1 MKTDKLFYRIFLSQP
16 DLIAE
21 LLPGVPPDC
30 EFEYSAPVVK
40 EIEIRLDG
48 LLIPSSDDLSLPL
61 VFLEAQM
68 QTDVNFYGRY
78 FAGIYLYLRQYK
90 PNRPWKGLLILNRRS
105 HDLGSEVP
113 YQLQLDRQ
121 VQRLYLEDL
130 RLLTELSPNLARL
143 RLFFLP
149 EEEVSMAARSILNNP
164 PTQEEFQRRLDLVE
178 AILVNKFPQLS
189 FEEVLQ
195 MLDLKEVNLSETRF
209 YQDVLQKGLEQGREQ
224 GLEQGVQREVDLVLR
239 QLQRRCGVL
248 EIDDRDL
255 VRSLTITQL
264 ESLGDALLDFNGM
277 ADLQVWFKANLST
290 N

>member
-1 MKTDKLFYRIFLSQP
+1 
-16 DLIAE
+16 
-21 LLPGVPPDC
+21 
-30 EFEYSAPVVK
+30 
-40 EIEIRLDG
+40 
-48 LLIPSSDDLSLPL
+48 
-61 VFLEAQM
+61 
-68 QTDVNFYGRY
+68 
-78 FAGIYLYLRQYK
+78 
-90 PNRPWKGLLILNRRS
+90 
-105 HDLGSEVP
+105 LGSEVP

-130 RLLTELSPNLARL
+130 RLLTELSPNLAML

-189 FEEVLQ
+189 FEEVLK
-195 MLDLKEVNLSETRF
+195 MLDLQEVNLSETRF
-209 YQDVLQKGLEQGREQ
+209 YQDVFQKGREQ
-224 GLEQGVQREVDLVLR
+224 EREQGVQREVDLVLR

-248 EIDDRDL
+248 SIDDRDL
-255 VRSLTITQL
+255 VRSLTIAQL

-277 ADLQVWFKANLST
+277 ADLEVWFEANLSV

>member
-40 EIEIRLDG
+40 EIEVRLDG

-68 QTDVNFYGRY
+68 QSDLNFYGRY

-90 PNRPWKGLLILNRRS
+90 ANRPWKGLLILNRRS
-105 HDLGSEVP
+105 QDLGSEVP

-130 RLLTELSPNLARL
+130 LPLTELSPNLAML
-143 RLFFLP
+143 RLLFLP
-149 EEEVSMAARSILNNP
+149 DEEVSIAARSILGNP
-164 PTQEEFQRRLDLVE
+164 PTEAEFQRRLDLVE

-189 FEEVLQ
+189 FEEVRK
-195 MLDLKEVNLSETRF
+195 MLDLKEVNFSETRF
-209 YQDVLQKGLEQGREQ
+209 YQDVLQKGLEQGLRQ
-224 GLEQGVQREVDLVLR
+224 GESDLVLR
-239 QLQRRCGVL
+239 QLQRRCGL
-248 EIDDRDL
+248 LGIDRQDL

-277 ADLQVWFKANLST
+277 ADLEVWFKENLIT
-290 N
+290 VT

>member
-1 MKTDKLFYRIFLSQP
+1 
-16 DLIAE
+16 
-21 LLPGVPPDC
+21 LPGIPPDC

-40 EIEIRLDG
+40 EIEVRLDG

-68 QTDVNFYGRY
+68 QGDVNFSGRY

-90 PNRPWKGLLILNRRS
+90 ANRPWQCLLILNRRS
-105 HDLGSEVP
+105 QDLGSEVP

-130 RLLTELSPNLARL
+130 LPLTELSPNLAML

-149 EEEVSMAARSILNNP
+149 EEEVGIAARSILDNP
-164 PTQEEFQRRLDLVE
+164 PSDVEFQRRLDLVE

-189 FEEVLQ
+189 FEEVRQ

-209 YQDVLQKGLEQGREQ
+209 YKDVLQKGLEQGLEQ
-224 GLEQGVQREVDLVLR
+224 GLQREVGLVLR
-239 QLQRRCGVL
+239 LLQRRCGVL
-248 EIDDRDL
+248 SIDRQEL
-255 VRSLTITQL
+255 VRSLTIAQL

-277 ADLQVWFKANLST
+277 ADLEGWFQANL
-290 N
+290 

>member
-1 MKTDKLFYRIFLSQP
+1 MKTDKRFYRIFLSQP

-21 LLPGVPPDC
+21 LLPGVPPNC

-40 EIEIRLDG
+40 EIEVRLDG

-68 QTDVNFYGRY
+68 QADVNFYGRY

-90 PNRPWKGLLILNRRS
+90 ANRPWKGLLILNRRS

-130 RLLTELSPNLARL
+130 LPLTELSPNLAIL

-149 EEEVSMAARSILNNP
+149 EEEVSAAARLILDNP
-164 PTQEEFQRRLDLVE
+164 PTEAEFQRRLDLVE

-189 FEEVLQ
+189 FEEVLK

-209 YQDVLQKGLEQGREQ
+209 YQDVLQKGREQ
-224 GLEQGVQREVDLVLR
+224 EREQGVQREVDLVLR
-239 QLQRRCGVL
+239 QLQRQCGVL
-248 EIDDRDL
+248 SIDRQEL
-255 VRSLTITQL
+255 VRSLTIAQL

-277 ADLQVWFKANLST
+277 SDLEDWFTANLSP

>member
-1 MKTDKLFYRIFLSQP
+1 MKTDKLFYKIFLSQP
-16 DLIAE
+16 DLISE

-40 EIEIRLDG
+40 EAEVRLDG
-48 LLIPSSDDLSLPL
+48 LFIPSSDDLSLPL

-68 QTDVNFYGRY
+68 ETDVNFYGRY

-90 PNRPWKGLLILNRRS
+90 PNRPWQGLLILNRRS

-113 YQLQLDRQ
+113 YQVHMNRQ
-121 VQRLYLEDL
+121 VQRIYLEDL
-130 RLLTELSPNLARL
+130 RLRTNLSPNLAML

-149 EEEVSMAARSILNNP
+149 EKEVSMAARSILDNP
-164 PTQEEFQRRLDLVE
+164 PTAAEFQRRLDLVE

-189 FEEVLQ
+189 FEEVLK
-195 MLDLKEVNLSETRF
+195 MLDLQEVNLSETRF

-224 GLEQGVQREVDLVLR
+224 EREQGVQREVDLVLR

-248 EIDDRDL
+248 GIDRQEL
-255 VRSLTITQL
+255 VRSLSITQL

-277 ADLQVWFKANLST
+277 ADLEVWFQANL
-290 N
+290 

>member
-40 EIEIRLDG
+40 EIEVRLDG

-105 HDLGSEVP
+105 QDLGSEVP

-130 RLLTELSPNLARL
+130 RLLTELSPNLAML

-149 EEEVSMAARSILNNP
+149 EEEVSMAARSILDNP
-164 PTQEEFQRRLDLVE
+164 PTEAEFQRRLDLVE

-189 FEEVLQ
+189 FEEVRQ

-209 YQDVLQKGLEQGREQ
+209 YQDVLQKGREQ
-224 GLEQGVQREVDLVLR
+224 EREQGVQREVDLVLR
-239 QLQRRCGVL
+239 RLQKRCGML
-248 EIDDRDL
+248 SIDYQDL

-277 ADLQVWFKANLST
+277 ADLEVWFKENLIT
-290 N
+290 IT

>member
-16 DLIAE
+16 ALIAE

-40 EIEIRLDG
+40 EIEVRLDG

-130 RLLTELSPNLARL
+130 RLLTELSPNLAML

-189 FEEVLQ
+189 FEEVLK
-195 MLDLKEVNLSETRF
+195 MLDLQEVNLSETRF
-209 YQDVLQKGLEQGREQ
+209 YQDVFQKGREQ
-224 GLEQGVQREVDLVLR
+224 EREQGVQREVDLVLR

-248 EIDDRDL
+248 SIDDRDL
-255 VRSLTITQL
+255 VRSLTIAQL

-277 ADLQVWFKANLST
+277 ADLEVWFEANLSV

>member
-40 EIEIRLDG
+40 EIEVRLDG

-105 HDLGSEVP
+105 QDLGSEVP
-113 YQLQLDRQ
+113 YQLQLDLQ

-130 RLLTELSPNLARL
+130 LPLTELSPNLAML
-143 RLFFLP
+143 RLLFLP
-149 EEEVSMAARSILNNP
+149 DEEVSIAAQAILNDP
-164 PTQEEFQRRLDLVE
+164 PTEAEFQR
-178 AILVNKFPQLS
+178 
-189 FEEVLQ
+189 
-195 MLDLKEVNLSETRF
+195 
-209 YQDVLQKGLEQGREQ
+209 
-224 GLEQGVQREVDLVLR
+224 
-239 QLQRRCGVL
+239 
-248 EIDDRDL
+248 
-255 VRSLTITQL
+255 
-264 ESLGDALLDFNGM
+264 
-277 ADLQVWFKANLST
+277 
-290 N
+290 

>member
-40 EIEIRLDG
+40 EIEVRLDG

-113 YQLQLDRQ
+113 YQVQLDRQ

-130 RLLTELSPNLARL
+130 RLLTELSPNLAML

-149 EEEVSMAARSILNNP
+149 DQEVSMAARSILDNP
-164 PTQEEFQRRLDLVE
+164 PTEEEFQRRLDL
-178 AILVNKFPQLS
+178 ALS
-189 FEEVLQ
+189 YTS
-195 MLDLKEVNLSETRF
+195 K
-209 YQDVLQKGLEQGREQ
+209 
-224 GLEQGVQREVDLVLR
+224 
-239 QLQRRCGVL
+239 
-248 EIDDRDL
+248 
-255 VRSLTITQL
+255 
-264 ESLGDALLDFNGM
+264 
-277 ADLQVWFKANLST
+277 
-290 N
+290 

>member
-1 MKTDKLFYRIFLSQP
+1 MKTDKLFYKIFLSQP
-16 DLIAE
+16 DLILE
-21 LLPGVPPDC
+21 LLPDIPADC

-40 EIEIRLDG
+40 EVEVRLDG
-48 LLIPSSDDLSLPL
+48 LLTPISSDPNLPL

-68 QTDVNFYGRY
+68 QNDADFYGRY
-78 FAGIYLYLRQYK
+78 FGGIYLYLRQYK
-90 PNRPWKGLLILNRRS
+90 VNRPWKGLLILNCRS
-105 HDLGSEVP
+105 QDLGSEVP

-130 RLLTELSPNLARL
+130 QLLTELSPNLAML

-149 EEEVSMAARSILNNP
+149 EEEVGVAARSILNNP
-164 PTQEEFQRRLDLVE
+164 PTEEEFRRRLDLVE

-209 YQDVLQKGLEQGREQ
+209 YQDVLQKGEAN
-224 GLEQGVQREVDLVLR
+224 LVLR
-239 QLQRRCGVL
+239 QLERRCGVL
-248 EIDDRDL
+248 GVDRQAL

-277 ADLQVWFKANLST
+277 ADLEVWFKANLSP

>member
-40 EIEIRLDG
+40 EIEVRLDG

-130 RLLTELSPNLARL
+130 LPLTELSPNLAML
-143 RLFFLP
+143 RLLFLP
-149 EEEVSMAARSILNNP
+149 DREVSMAARSILDNP
-164 PTQEEFQRRLDLVE
+164 PTEEEFRRRLDLVE

-189 FEEVLQ
+189 FEEVRQ
-195 MLDLKEVNLSETRF
+195 MLDLKEVNFSETRF
-209 YQDVLQKGLEQGREQ
+209 YQDVLQKGLEQG
-224 GLEQGVQREVDLVLR
+224 LQRGEADLVLR
-239 QLQRRCGVL
+239 LLERRCGV
-248 EIDDRDL
+248 IGVDRQAL

-264 ESLGDALLDFNGM
+264 ESLGDALLDFNGI
-277 ADLQVWFKANLST
+277 ADLEVWFEANL
-290 N
+290 

>member
-21 LLPGVPPDC
+21 LLPGVPLNC

-40 EIEIRLDG
+40 EIEVRLDG

-68 QTDVNFYGRY
+68 QGDVNFYGRY

-90 PNRPWKGLLILNRRS
+90 VNRPWKGLLILNRRS
-105 HDLGSEVP
+105 QDLGSEVP

-130 RLLTELSPNLARL
+130 LPLTELSPNLAML
-143 RLFFLP
+143 RLLFLP
-149 EEEVSMAARSILNNP
+149 EEEVRMAARSILDNP
-164 PTQEEFQRRLDLVE
+164 PSDVEFRRRLDSVE

-189 FEEVLQ
+189 FEEVRQ
-195 MLDLKEVNLSETRF
+195 MLDLKEVNFSETRF
-209 YQDVLQKGLEQGREQ
+209 YQDVLQKGLEQGLEQ
-224 GLEQGVQREVDLVLR
+224 GLRQGESELVLR
-239 QLQRRCGVL
+239 LLQRRCGVL
-248 EIDDRDL
+248 SIDRQEL
-255 VRSLTITQL
+255 VRSLSITQL

-277 ADLQVWFKANLST
+277 ADLEVWFQANL
-290 N
+290 

>member
-1 MKTDKLFYRIFLSQP
+1 MKTDKRFYRIFLSQP

-21 LLPGVPPDC
+21 LLPGVPPNC

-40 EIEIRLDG
+40 EIEVRLDG

-68 QTDVNFYGRY
+68 QADVNFYGRY

-90 PNRPWKGLLILNRRS
+90 ANRPWKGLLILNRRS

-130 RLLTELSPNLARL
+130 LPLTELSPNLAML

-149 EEEVSMAARSILNNP
+149 EEEVSAAARLILDNP
-164 PTQEEFQRRLDLVE
+164 PTEAEFQRRLDLVE

-189 FEEVLQ
+189 FEEVLK

-209 YQDVLQKGLEQGREQ
+209 YQDVLQKGREQ
-224 GLEQGVQREVDLVLR
+224 EREQGVQREVDLVLR
-239 QLQRRCGVL
+239 QLQRQCGVL
-248 EIDDRDL
+248 SIDRQEL
-255 VRSLTITQL
+255 VRSLTIAQL

-277 ADLQVWFKANLST
+277 SDLEDWFTANLSP

>member
-16 DLIAE
+16 ALIAE

-40 EIEIRLDG
+40 EIEVRLDG

-68 QTDVNFYGRY
+68 QGDINFYGRY

-90 PNRPWKGLLILNRRS
+90 ANRPWKGLLILNRRS
-105 HDLGSEVP
+105 QDLGSEVP

-130 RLLTELSPNLARL
+130 SPLRELSPNLAML

-149 EEEVSMAARSILNNP
+149 EEEVRMAARSILNNP
-164 PTQEEFQRRLDLVE
+164 PSAVEFRRRLDLVE

-209 YQDVLQKGLEQGREQ
+209 YQDVLQKGLEQG
-224 GLEQGVQREVDLVLR
+224 LQREVDLVLR

-248 EIDDRDL
+248 LIDRQEL

-277 ADLQVWFKANLST
+277 ADLEVWFKANLSP